1 MIDDNFAQWTKEL
14 LDEERRNGKATNVL
28 QICVENFDVWENE
41 LIPLLRRNGKP
52 WYRSIVEML
61 HKNGNTNAN
70 EAMIQKYFSRIRK
83 KKGLTGQKASIASS
97 LTQTRSVDVVPSPVA
112 VSHQVAPVEA
122 VETQVL
128 PHQIQAVRH
137 TPPKPA
143 IDQEHAH
150 VFAKTSLTPA
160 VDFEDLREEEDRWKR
175 EAQEGWVAEWTGV
188 DEYVWLGFLEK
199 INEYNRY
206 NNPKWTVSGNHTK
219 FKNEL
224 GTEQQKNVF
233 DLLKRKVVVQRKI

>member
-1 MIDDNFAQWTKEL
+1 MVTNEYIKKLTEELIQDFAE
-14 LDEERRNGKATNVL
+14 NGQVKNISV
-28 QICVENFDVWENE
+28 ICEENFDTWTERLFPVLRLQGKSCYGE
-41 LIPLLRRNGKP
+41 LTKLF
-52 WYRSIVEML
+52 
-61 HKNGNTNAN
+61 HKVGCANAN
-70 EAMIQKYFSRIRK
+70 EKLLSGYFSKIRK
-83 KKGLTGQKASIASS
+83 KRGLTKTAVRSS
-97 LTQTRSVDVVPSPVA
+97 SVTQTRSVDAVPSPVV
-112 VSHQVAPVEA
+112 VSHQVEPVEA
-122 VETQVL
+122 VETQAL
-128 PHQIQAVRH
+128 PHQVQAVRH
-137 TPPKPA
+137 TPPKLA

-175 EAQEGWVAEWTGV
+175 EAQEGWVAEWSGV